1 MVAGGP
7 LPMREGA
14 VHNIPLRKRKAQQR
28 ELGGLRAPPRC
39 EGPRETMHNYFAYII
54 I

>member
-1 MVAGGP
+1 MLEKKMVAGGP

-28 ELGGLRAPPRC
+28 ECVDPV
-39 EGPRETMHNYFAYII
+39 ETVAILPKHPC
-54 I
+54 